1 MAQIIKHRRGT
12 LAELNGVTLN
22 NGELGIVTSSVA
34 SIGDAVLKTAVVV
47 GNTDGTNR
55 LSIGRIT
62 RGNATPD
69 LSGVTGGSAF
79 NDMLYH
85 ETDAKTLKVLNTG
98 GNVSLDLTGNIADRE
113 VGGTLDVTGRVDAQ
127 AGLQVTGS
135 LNVSGDG
142 TFGGNLTFG
151 DADTD
156 LVSFGAD
163 IGSNLIPNAD
173 DTYDLGSA
181 TQAWQDLYLEG
192 DIHLTDA
199 GSVATDAGALTI
211 DGAGGINIGT
221 TSDQAIDVDSS
232 TFDLDASSTI
242 HLSGSSVTLDGSGV
256 SIEGN
261 ASEVDITTTGTV
273 DINSAAFDLDASGAI
288 TIDGT
293 STIGIGSTAAAG
305 AINIGTNATA
315 REVTIGSNT
324 GVGGITM
331 VTGTGGIDVDAQGD
345 ITIDAGTTSAISL
358 DASAAS
364 NFTTSAGAL
373 TLTSAAAAT
382 WSTSAGALVI
392 DGAGGLTL
400 DSDGTD
406 AVNLGTEAV
415 AKTITIGNAA
425 STKVDIN
432 ALALDFDSAAATDIL
447 AATTVSVKGATGAS
461 IGDDTGTWEF
471 DGLGA
476 LSETG
481 MTTFSLTPSGVTDI
495 DAGDAVTIDS
505 SETISIGGDSVG
517 RKITVGGDTGTRTE
531 VELNAI
537 LVDINAGTSGVTIDA
552 GATSNF
558 TTSAGDIDI
567 NAAANLDLDGATVDI
582 DSAAAL
588 SLQAAAASD
597 FTTSAGALTLEGF
610 TGINFKESGSDV
622 IAIDTNR
629 DVLFSHTGGSTSDPD
644 VEFDGYVRHDGQV
657 EVTDTTDSTSITTG
671 ALVVDGGVGIAK
683 DLVVGGMVTAQE
695 FHTEFVSASIMYSS
709 GSTKFGDTIDDIH
722 SFTGSI
728 NQSGSFNL
736 NDGNMT
742 ITDTLTA
749 TNIGAF
755 TSTGAID
762 FDSQD
767 MTNVDIDSGAIDG
780 VTIGGASAGA
790 ITGTTIDATTD
801 FTIDGLVITAD
812 DITNDAGLEIQ
823 TAAGDITLDPG
834 GNNVLPGSDS
844 ADDLGASGTAWNK
857 LWVDAIEL
865 NAQGSVTN
873 AVSASIGYISGSGN
887 MKIDGAATFG
897 GGYGSTGTTISSA
910 GVIQSNGNIE
920 TAGSFVIGSADMN
933 ETDLEKLD
941 GITDGTA
948 AANKALVLDAS
959 SDISSGIND
968 FQVSKLEIDS
978 ANDYLE
984 VDTDL
989 KVIASADIVLNPGGN
1004 NVKPGGDSED
1014 DLGVSG
1020 TAWRTLYVDS
1030 IKMNGQGSIDGATHI
1045 TGSGNLEISGNIS
1058 GSINTTGSFSDLMAV
1073 GAGASVAASSASLV
1087 SFRNN
1092 ANSQFGYLASADTQA
1107 ITTGIVGYNTST
1119 GNLTISSVIDGG
1131 SF

>member
-1 MAQIIKHRRGT
+1 MAQWRKIIVSGSN
-12 LAELNGVTLN
+12 AELSHL
-22 NGELGIVTSSVA
+22 SMS
-34 SIGDAVLKTAVVV
+34 GD
-47 GNTDGTNR
+47 
-55 LSIGRIT
+55 I
-62 RGNATPD
+62 D
-69 LSGVTGGSAF
+69 LA
-79 NDMLYH
+79 
-85 ETDAKTLKVLNTG
+85 
-98 GNVSLDLTGNIADRE
+98 GNI
-113 VGGTLDVTGRVDAQ
+113 
-127 AGLQVTGS
+127 TGS
-135 LNVSGDG
+135 STSTGSFGYLAVSGD
-142 TFGGNLTFG
+142 TTIGGNLTFG
-151 DADTD
+151 DSDTD
-156 LVSFGAD
+156 FVSFSAD
-163 IGSNLIPNAD
+163 ITSDIIPDASD
-173 DTYDLGSA
+173 SYDLGSTGQRWNDVWVSGSLTA
-181 TQAWQDLYLEG
+181 NGGPHSLTTEVGEG
-192 DIHLTDA
+192 GAIDIDA
-199 GSVATDAGALTI
+199 DGALTI
-211 DGAGGINIGT
+211 DGGSITIGGD
-221 TSDQAIDVDSS
+221 SDVAVDIDSS
-232 TFDLDASSTI
+232 TLDI
-242 HLSGSSVTLDGSGV
+242 
-256 SIEGN
+256 
-261 ASEVDITTTGTV
+261 
-273 DINSAAFDLDASGAI
+273 DASGAI
-288 TIDGT
+288 TIDG
-293 STIGIGSTAAAG
+293 A
-305 AINIGTNATA
+305 
-315 REVTIGSNT
+315 
-324 GVGGITM
+324 
-331 VTGTGGIDVDAQGD
+331 
-345 ITIDAGTTSAISL
+345 
-358 DASAAS
+358 
-364 NFTTSAGAL
+364 
-373 TLTSAAAAT
+373 TSAA
-382 WSTSAGALVI
+382 VY
-392 DGAGGLTL
+392 
-400 DSDGTD
+400 
-406 AVNLGTEAV
+406 
-415 AKTITIGNAA
+415 
-425 STKVDIN
+425 
-432 ALALDFDSAAATDIL
+432 
-447 AATTVSVKGATGAS
+447 AATTMKVSGSTGLNV
-461 IGDDTGTWEF
+461 GDDVATLNF

-481 MTTFSLTPSGVTDI
+481 MTTVSITPSSTFDI
-495 DAGDAVTIDS
+495 DAGGAVTIDGS
-505 SETISIGGDSVG
+505 SITLGGDSDVAFD
-517 RKITVGGDTGTRTE
+517 IDTST
-531 VELNAI
+531 L
-537 LVDINAGTSGVTIDA
+537 DIDSSGAVTIDVAGAGISIDA
-552 GATSNF
+552 GAASN
-558 TTSAGDIDI
+558 
-567 NAAANLDLDGATVDI
+567 
-582 DSAAAL
+582 L
-588 SLQAAAASD
+588 S
-597 FTTSAGALTLEGF
+597 TSAGALTLEGF

-801 FTIDGLVITAD
+801 FTIDGLVLTAD
-812 DITNDAGLEIQ
+812 TITNDDGLSIIAGGS
-823 TAAGDITLDPG
+823 GDITLDPA

-978 ANDYLE
+978 ANDYLD

>member
-1 MAQIIKHRRGT
+1 MAQIIRLRRGT
-12 LAELNGVTLN
+12 LAELNSVTLQ
-22 NGELGIVTSSVA
+22 NGEIGIVTGSAVV
-34 SIGDAVLKTAVVV
+34 GDAALKSAVVV
-47 GNTDGTNR
+47 GHTDGTNR
-55 LSIGRIT
+55 LSIARIIT
-62 RGNATPD
+62 GNATPD

-79 NDMLYH
+79 NNMLYH
-85 ETDAKTLKVLNTG
+85 ETDAKALKVLNTG
-98 GNVSLDLTGNIADRE
+98 GNTTLDLSANISVSEIAGNISGS
-113 VGGTLDVTGRVDAQ
+113 VSS
-127 AGLQVTGS
+127 TGS
-135 LNVSGDG
+135 FGYLNVDGDA
-142 TFGGNLTFG
+142 TIGGNLTFG
-151 DADTD
+151 DAASDSVT
-156 LVSFGAD
+156 FGAD
-163 IGSNLIPNAD
+163 ITSNLIPDASDSYN
-173 DTYDLGSA
+173 LGSN
-181 TQAWQDLYLEG
+181 TQRWNDLYL
-192 DIHLTDA
+192 
-199 GSVATDAGALTI
+199 
-211 DGAGGINIGT
+211 
-221 TSDQAIDVDSS
+221 
-232 TFDLDASSTI
+232 
-242 HLSGSSVTLDGSGV
+242 SGSISASGGHVDIDSATTIAMDSVTTTA
-256 SIEGN
+256 IN
-261 ASEVDITTTGTV
+261 ATTT
-273 DINSAAFDLDASGAI
+273 L
-288 TIDGT
+288 
-293 STIGIGSTAAAG
+293 TA
-305 AINIGTNATA
+305 
-315 REVTIGSNT
+315 
-324 GVGGITM
+324 
-331 VTGTGGIDVDAQGD
+331 
-345 ITIDAGTTSAISL
+345 
-358 DASAAS
+358 
-364 NFTTSAGAL
+364 
-373 TLTSAAAAT
+373 
-382 WSTSAGALVI
+382 
-392 DGAGGLTL
+392 
-400 DSDGTD
+400 
-406 AVNLGTEAV
+406 
-415 AKTITIGNAA
+415 
-425 STKVDIN
+425 
-432 ALALDFDSAAATDIL
+432 
-447 AATTVSVKGATGAS
+447 KGATGAS
-461 IGDDTGTWEF
+461 FGDDTGTWEF
-471 DGLGA
+471 DGAGA

-481 MTTFSLTPSGVTDI
+481 MTTFSVTPSSTLYMQGGGVSRYGDDTGYWSFDGSGAVSETGMTTVSI
-495 DAGDAVTIDS
+495 TPSSTVDVDAGGAVTIDS
-505 SETISIGGDSVG
+505 SAAAISVGGDSVAQKISIGGDTS
-517 RKITVGGDTGTRTE
+517 TRTE

-537 LVDINAGTSGVTIDA
+537 LVDVNAGSGGVTIDA

-582 DSAAAL
+582 DSAGAL
-588 SLQAAAASD
+588 SLQGAAASD
-597 FTTSAGALTLEGF
+597 LTTSAGAITVDGK
-610 TGINFKESGSDV
+610 TGVDIKEDGTSV
-622 IAIDTNR
+622 ITIDTDR
-629 DVLFSHTGGSTSDPD
+629 DTLFASTGGSTSDPD

-742 ITDTLTA
+742 IADTLTA

-762 FDSQD
+762 FDSQN
-767 MTNVDIDSGAIDG
+767 MTNVDIDSGTIDG
-780 VTIGGASAGA
+780 TTIGAASHTT
-790 ITGTTIDATTD
+790 IKGTTIDATTD

-812 DITNDAGLEIQ
+812 NITNDAGLEIQ

-844 ADDLGASGTAWNK
+844 ADDLGVSGTAWRK
-857 LWVDAIEL
+857 LFVDDIEL
-865 NAQGSVTN
+865 NSQGSVTN

-933 ETDLEKLD
+933 EADLEKLD

-948 AANKALVLDAS
+948 AANKALVLDAN
-959 SDISSGIND
+959 SDITSGIND

-978 ANDYLE
+978 ANDYLD

-989 KVIASADIVLNPGGN
+989 QIIAAADITLNPGGN

>member
-1 MAQIIKHRRGT
+1 MAQWRKIIVSGSN
-12 LAELNGVTLN
+12 AELSHL
-22 NGELGIVTSSVA
+22 SMS
-34 SIGDAVLKTAVVV
+34 GD
-47 GNTDGTNR
+47 
-55 LSIGRIT
+55 I
-62 RGNATPD
+62 
-69 LSGVTGGSAF
+69 
-79 NDMLYH
+79 
-85 ETDAKTLKVLNTG
+85 
-98 GNVSLDLTGNIADRE
+98 DLTGNI
-113 VGGTLDVTGRVDAQ
+113 
-127 AGLQVTGS
+127 TGS
-135 LNVSGDG
+135 STSTGSFGYLAVSGD
-142 TFGGNLTFG
+142 TTIGGNLTFG
-151 DADTD
+151 DSDTD
-156 LVSFGAD
+156 FVSFSAD
-163 IGSNLIPNAD
+163 ITSDIIPDASD
-173 DTYDLGSA
+173 SYDLGSTGQRWNDVWVSGSLTA
-181 TQAWQDLYLEG
+181 NGGPHSLTTEVGEG
-192 DIHLTDA
+192 GAIDIDA
-199 GSVATDAGALTI
+199 DGALTI
-211 DGAGGINIGT
+211 DGGSITIGGD
-221 TSDQAIDVDSS
+221 SDVAVDIDSS
-232 TFDLDASSTI
+232 TLDI
-242 HLSGSSVTLDGSGV
+242 
-256 SIEGN
+256 
-261 ASEVDITTTGTV
+261 
-273 DINSAAFDLDASGAI
+273 DASGAI
-288 TIDGT
+288 TIDG
-293 STIGIGSTAAAG
+293 A
-305 AINIGTNATA
+305 
-315 REVTIGSNT
+315 
-324 GVGGITM
+324 
-331 VTGTGGIDVDAQGD
+331 
-345 ITIDAGTTSAISL
+345 
-358 DASAAS
+358 
-364 NFTTSAGAL
+364 
-373 TLTSAAAAT
+373 TSAA
-382 WSTSAGALVI
+382 VY
-392 DGAGGLTL
+392 
-400 DSDGTD
+400 
-406 AVNLGTEAV
+406 
-415 AKTITIGNAA
+415 
-425 STKVDIN
+425 
-432 ALALDFDSAAATDIL
+432 
-447 AATTVSVKGATGAS
+447 AATTMKVSGSTGLNV
-461 IGDDTGTWEF
+461 GDDVATLNF

-495 DAGDAVTIDS
+495 DAGGAVTIDS

-597 FTTSAGALTLEGF
+597 FTTSAGLLTLNGAAGVQLTGAVTASTHISSSGNLYLSGTADIDGNVDIDNTTTTIDSSDAISLDAGAASNFTTTAGALTLEGKV
-610 TGINFKESGSDV
+610 GVDIKEDGTSV
-622 IAIDTNR
+622 ITIDTDR
-629 DVLFSHTGGSTSDPD
+629 DTLFASTGGSTSDPD

-978 ANDYLE
+978 ANDYLD

>member
-1 MAQIIKHRRGT
+1 
-12 LAELNGVTLN
+12 
-22 NGELGIVTSSVA
+22 
-34 SIGDAVLKTAVVV
+34 
-47 GNTDGTNR
+47 
-55 LSIGRIT
+55 
-62 RGNATPD
+62 
-69 LSGVTGGSAF
+69 
-79 NDMLYH
+79 
-85 ETDAKTLKVLNTG
+85 
-98 GNVSLDLTGNIADRE
+98 
-113 VGGTLDVTGRVDAQ
+113 
-127 AGLQVTGS
+127 
-135 LNVSGDG
+135 
-142 TFGGNLTFG
+142 
-151 DADTD
+151 
-156 LVSFGAD
+156 
-163 IGSNLIPNAD
+163 
-173 DTYDLGSA
+173 
-181 TQAWQDLYLEG
+181 
-192 DIHLTDA
+192 
-199 GSVATDAGALTI
+199 
-211 DGAGGINIGT
+211 
-221 TSDQAIDVDSS
+221 
-232 TFDLDASSTI
+232 
-242 HLSGSSVTLDGSGV
+242 
-256 SIEGN
+256 
-261 ASEVDITTTGTV
+261 
-273 DINSAAFDLDASGAI
+273 
-288 TIDGT
+288 
-293 STIGIGSTAAAG
+293 
-305 AINIGTNATA
+305 
-315 REVTIGSNT
+315 
-324 GVGGITM
+324 
-331 VTGTGGIDVDAQGD
+331 
-345 ITIDAGTTSAISL
+345 
-358 DASAAS
+358 
-364 NFTTSAGAL
+364 
-373 TLTSAAAAT
+373 
-382 WSTSAGALVI
+382 
-392 DGAGGLTL
+392 
-400 DSDGTD
+400 
-406 AVNLGTEAV
+406 
-415 AKTITIGNAA
+415 
-425 STKVDIN
+425 
-432 ALALDFDSAAATDIL
+432 
-447 AATTVSVKGATGAS
+447 
-461 IGDDTGTWEF
+461 
-471 DGLGA
+471 
-476 LSETG
+476 
-481 MTTFSLTPSGVTDI
+481 
-495 DAGDAVTIDS
+495 
-505 SETISIGGDSVG
+505 
-517 RKITVGGDTGTRTE
+517 
-531 VELNAI
+531 
-537 LVDINAGTSGVTIDA
+537 
-552 GATSNF
+552 
-558 TTSAGDIDI
+558 
-567 NAAANLDLDGATVDI
+567 
-582 DSAAAL
+582 
-588 SLQAAAASD
+588 
-597 FTTSAGALTLEGF
+597 
-610 TGINFKESGSDV
+610 
-622 IAIDTNR
+622 
-629 DVLFSHTGGSTSDPD
+629 
-644 VEFDGYVRHDGQV
+644 
-657 EVTDTTDSTSITTG
+657 
-671 ALVVDGGVGIAK
+671 
-683 DLVVGGMVTAQE
+683 
-695 FHTEFVSASIMYSS
+695 MYSS

-801 FTIDGLVITAD
+801 FTIDGLVLTAD
-812 DITNDAGLEIQ
+812 TITNDDGLSIIAGGS
-823 TAAGDITLDPG
+823 GDITLDPA

-978 ANDYLE
+978 ANDYLD